1 MKIYPVLIFCSFIV
15 QQKEGISKWTTK
27 KLLSLVNWDIHV
39 YHFGLFVCNRLNF
52 NLNGCLDGVFLLNDK
67 QFFSASEIQHLFYS
81 KENDWGY
88 SNFIVWNV
96 SISSAWFTFV
106 RNKRLYIHVHVC
118 TSQKHSVQ
126 IHVFL
131 KEINKGRKQYQK
143 FLVLVTMNS

>member
-1 MKIYPVLIFCSFIV
+1 MI
-15 QQKEGISKWTTK
+15 
-27 KLLSLVNWDIHV
+27 N
-39 YHFGLFVCNRLNF
+39 N
-52 NLNGCLDGVFLLNDK
+52 
-67 QFFSASEIQHLFYS
+67 FFSASEIQHLFYS

-118 TSQKHSVQ
+118 ISQKHSVQ

-131 KEINKGRKQYQK
+131 KEINKGREQYQE

>member
-15 QQKEGISKWTTK
+15 QRKEGISKWTTK

-106 RNKRLYIHVHVC
+106 RNKRLYIHVH
-118 TSQKHSVQ
+118 
-126 IHVFL
+126 HVFL
-131 KEINKGRKQYQK
+131 KEINKGRKQYQE

>member
-1 MKIYPVLIFCSFIV
+1 MI
-15 QQKEGISKWTTK
+15 
-27 KLLSLVNWDIHV
+27 N
-39 YHFGLFVCNRLNF
+39 N
-52 NLNGCLDGVFLLNDK
+52 
-67 QFFSASEIQHLFYS
+67 FFSASEIQHLFYS

-106 RNKRLYIHVHVC
+106 RNKRHVC

-131 KEINKGRKQYQK
+131 KEINKGREQYQE